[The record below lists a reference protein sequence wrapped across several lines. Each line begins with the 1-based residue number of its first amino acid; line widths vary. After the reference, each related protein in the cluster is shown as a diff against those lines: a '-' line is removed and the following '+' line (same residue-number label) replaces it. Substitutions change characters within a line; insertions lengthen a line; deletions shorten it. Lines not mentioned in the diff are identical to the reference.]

1 MLYQNE
7 IEHSDEPSSPGEIKL
22 LDEVDYHPSQL
33 VWIDYTAESF
43 TESEIESPRKI
54 VDSVHKD
61 SVTWLNVDGLG
72 NSEIL
77 EEIRDTFEIHPLV
90 IEDII
95 RPFQRPKLEEYG
107 EQLFII
113 LQVVHP
119 GRAQDVEQ
127 VSFLLAPDYLIT
139 FQEYPGD
146 EFDPV
151 RNRIRKKDSRI
162 RSSGTDYLTY
172 ALLDTA
178 VDSYFPT
185 LEGIGDNLQ
194 SLEEQILS
202 DDEDDSLEL
211 IHQSKRKLLS
221 LRRSAWSQREMLG
234 QIQRVES
241 PVLSEETRFYLRDVY
256 DHGIR
261 ILDIVESYREMAN
274 NLRELHMTT
283 LSNRMNEIMKVLTI
297 MATIFIPLTFIAG
310 LYGMNFEYMP
320 ELQFWWAY
328 PTSLGIMVLI
338 AVGMLG
344 YFRKKGWL

>member
-1 MLYQNE
+1 
-7 IEHSDEPSSPGEIKL
+7 
-22 LDEVDYHPSQL
+22 
-33 VWIDYTAESF
+33 
-43 TESEIESPRKI
+43 
-54 VDSVHKD
+54 
-61 SVTWLNVDGLG
+61 VTWLNVMGLE
-72 NSEIL
+72 NIDAL
-77 EEIRDTFEIHPLV
+77 ESIREQFGFHPLV
-90 IEDII
+90 LEDVL

-107 EQLFII
+107 DQIFII

-119 GRAQDVEQ
+119 DRGQDVEQ
-127 VSFLLAPDYLIT
+127 VSFLLSPHYLIT

-146 EFDPV
+146 EFEPV
-151 RNRIRKKDSRI
+151 RNRIRKKGSRI

-185 LEGIGDNLQ
+185 LEGIGDELE

-202 DDEDDSLEL
+202 GDEDDSLEL
-211 IHQSKRKLLS
+211 IHQSKRELLS

-261 ILDIVESYREMAN
+261 ILDIVESYREMVN
-274 NLRELHMTT
+274 NLRDLHMTT

-310 LYGMNFEYMP
+310 IYGMNFKYMP

-344 YFRKKGWL
+344 YFRTKGWL